1 MPTYADSDPLYI
13 PDEMVRALVD
23 EQFPWLADREL
34 GRRYKLEDHFTLRIG
49 DDYGVQMSRLPGYD
63 DLFARV
69 TDVIAPHSA
78 GWSFPASQPIHTGRP
93 GHGYPW
99 HWVVV
104 PWISASTAAFVPL
117 HAPAAREVGAA
128 LSEIHQPAPADAPV
142 NPRTGVGLA
151 AWRREFED
159 MLTFAVAHGAPENR
173 ELDADGVRAIFE
185 RGCAAA
191 VDVAPTWTHGRLEP
205 RAVMSDQG
213 AFAGLLLWANF
224 GAGDPAQDIG
234 FIGTV
239 LGEEMREDFFAA
251 YGEVSGATVDRALA
265 YLVYAALRYI
275 EVDDPFLMRMAW
287 ERLIEL
293 GVVHEA

>member
-1 MPTYADSDPLYI
+1 MPTYADSEPLYI

-23 EQFPWLADREL
+23 EQFPWLAEREL
-34 GRRYKLEDHFTLRIG
+34 GRRYTLEDHFTLRIG

-63 DLFARV
+63 ALFSRV
-69 TDVIAPHSA
+69 SDVIAPQLA
-78 GWSFPASQPIHTGRP
+78 RWSFPTSAPVHTGVP

-117 HAPAAREVGAA
+117 HGDSARDVGRALREVHEV
-128 LSEIHQPAPADAPV
+128 SPADAPL
-142 NPRTGVGLA
+142 NPRTGVGLE
-151 AWRREFED
+151 AWRGEFEA
-159 MLTFAVAHGAPENR
+159 MLAHAVAEGAPENR
-173 ELDADGVRAIFE
+173 ELDAAGVRAIFE
-185 RGCAAA
+185 RGCAAP
-191 VDVAPTWTHGRLEP
+191 VDVPFTWTHGRLEP

-213 AFAGLLLWANF
+213 AFAGLLLWSNF

-239 LGEEMREDFFAA
+239 LGNDMREDFFAE
-251 YGEVSGATVDRALA
+251 YGTVSDATVDRALA

-275 EVDDPFLMRMAW
+275 EVDDPFLMRIAW
-287 ERLIEL
+287 ERLIEI